1 MNFSKSKWKKQD
13 FGYSFGRY
21 EIRKGESWKVYFM
34 GDFVGE
40 SETLK
45 YAKLI
50 VQDHWDSRQPLESV
64 EITGIVSAEIVGEKI
79 HIQLKSCEIII
90 DKSRANR
97 EVKEWLD
104 SPKCDCCGKLEVEIE
119 CPRYEE
125 KMFKML
131 FGQLWC
137 YNCKI
142 QTKNSRMLKQKNCKI
157 LAKHNRNHKAFLA
170 GNPPNG
176 YENIACEIEKAT

>member
-13 FGYSFGRY
+13 FGYSFGKY

-45 YAKLI
+45 DAKLV
-50 VQDHWDSRQPLESV
+50 VQDHWDSQQPLESV

-119 CPRYEE
+119 CPKYEE
-125 KMFKML
+125 KKFVRQH
-131 FGQLWC
+131 FNPIGQ
-137 YNCKI
+137 
-142 QTKNSRMLKQKNCKI
+142 QTGAI
-157 LAKHNRNHKAFLA
+157 
-170 GNPPNG
+170 
-176 YENIACEIEKAT
+176 EIEKERIVSSQLSREIVYEIRRQNTRA